1 MRIDN
6 YTKFLLTVICF
17 CLVCLCVRDLLAVPK
32 VHADSPI
39 RVILVDGSNQAIA
52 GGGAL
57 PVVISK

>member
-32 VHADSPI
+32 VHADLAHQGHPSGWVKSSSC
-39 RVILVDGSNQAIA
+39 RRRSTSSCN
-52 GGGAL
+52 
-57 PVVISK
+57 K